1 MLQTNL
7 NGKSTFSQLTANQ
20 LSEQLLLQ
28 VKMQEPTAKAIA
40 QLEALPLASLQ
51 AALDSDTR
59 KKAFWINVY
68 NAFFQILRTERQVG
82 KPAIY
87 RQKLINIA
95 GQAFSLDDIE
105 HGVLRKY
112 RIKWSLGYLPNP
124 FAPAL
129 LKNLAVQSVD
139 WHIHFA
145 LNCGAKSC
153 PPIAFYSPE
162 KLEQQLDMAA
172 LSFLESETAVFPEK
186 KEVHITRLF
195 QWFLGDFGG
204 MSGIRRI
211 LQEKLKLETA
221 GMKLVFKKYDWE
233 EELENFSVSAG

>member
-1 MLQTNL
+1 MTI
-7 NGKSTFSQLTANQ
+7 NQ

-28 VKMQEPTAKAIA
+28 VKMQEPTAKAISHLA
-40 QLEALPLASLQ
+40 ALPLASLQ
-51 AALDSDTR
+51 ATLDSDTR
-59 KKAFWINVY
+59 KKALWINIY

-87 RQKLINIA
+87 HQKLVSIA

-105 HGVLRKY
+105 HGILRKY
-112 RIKWSLGYLPNP
+112 RFKWALGYLPDP
-124 FAPAL
+124 FASAL
-129 LKNLAVQSVD
+129 VKKLAVSKLD
-139 WHIHFA
+139 YRIHFA

-162 KLEQQLDMAA
+162 KLEHQLDLAA
-172 LSFLESETAVFPEK
+172 RSFLESETAVFPEK
-186 KEVHITRLF
+186 KEVHVTRLF

-204 MSGIRRI
+204 RSGIRRI
-211 LQEKLKLETA
+211 LKEIMKLETT

-233 EELENFSVSAG
+233 EDLENFSVSVDKNSPSM

>member
-1 MLQTNL
+1 MTI
-7 NGKSTFSQLTANQ
+7 NQ

-28 VKMQEPTAKAIA
+28 VKMQEPTAKSIA
-40 QLEALPLASLQ
+40 LLEALPPASLQ
-51 AALDSDTR
+51 AALDKDTR
-59 KKAFWINVY
+59 KKAFWINIY
-68 NAFFQILRTERQVG
+68 NAFFQILRSERQVG

-87 RQKLINIA
+87 RQKLVNIA

-105 HGVLRKY
+105 HGILRRN
-112 RIKWSLGYLPNP
+112 RIKWALGYLPNP

-129 LKNLAVQSVD
+129 LKKLAVSEVD
-139 WHIHFA
+139 WRIHFS

-162 KLEQQLDMAA
+162 KLERQLDMATR
-172 LSFLESETAVFPEK
+172 SFLESETEVFPGK
-186 KEVHITRLF
+186 KEVHVTRLF

-204 MSGIRRI
+204 RGGIRRI
-211 LQEKLKLETA
+211 LKEKGNLDTA

-233 EELENFSVSAG
+233 EELNNFNRGDTS